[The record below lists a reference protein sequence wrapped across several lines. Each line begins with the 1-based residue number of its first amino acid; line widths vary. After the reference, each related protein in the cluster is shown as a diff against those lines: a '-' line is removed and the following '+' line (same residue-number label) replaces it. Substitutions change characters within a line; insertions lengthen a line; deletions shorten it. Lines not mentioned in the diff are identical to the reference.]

1 MLLDFFLNFEP
12 WIVSPGTH
20 LMKNHESQSRINES
34 QFKTQW
40 VLTILKDARTLMKP
54 DNIHLMSDPES
65 RGVSR
70 DFVSENVSTQGKT
83 ELTVSWGTWH

>member
-1 MLLDFFLNFEP
+1 
-12 WIVSPGTH
+12 
-20 LMKNHESQSRINES
+20 
-34 QFKTQW
+34 
-40 VLTILKDARTLMKP
+40 MKP